1 MPGPRSSRTRCSR
14 PGGQIGEASE
24 VGCSGMRRTPSA
36 LFGFEQTVGI
46 DLSVERRPER
56 LPGGLGRL
64 ARVVGRVESVC
75 TDPAAKGPTG
85 PFCLVHLMVPCPY
98 RFRCPAVRRSL
109 QPCWVSKR
117 SCGRRACP
125 VSLRRS
131 ARAARGAGSE
141 GVARNDLTL
150 RPQQLVCKHIAYD
163 MAYMS
168 HLVGRCT
175 LIRTHWVRRVP
186 RLGSPGRR
194 S

>member
-1 MPGPRSSRTRCSR
+1 M
-14 PGGQIGEASE
+14 
-24 VGCSGMRRTPSA
+24 GCSGMRRTPSA

-46 DLSVERRPER
+46 DLSLERRPER
-56 LPGGLGRL
+56 LPGGPGRL

-85 PFCLVHLMVPCPY
+85 PFCLVHLIVPCPY

-117 SCGRRACP
+117 SCGHRACL

-131 ARAARGAGSE
+131 ARTAHGAGSE

-150 RPQQLVCKHIAYD
+150 RLQLPDCKHIAYD
-163 MAYMS
+163 IVYMS
-168 HLVGRCT
+168 HLAGRCT
-175 LIRTHWVRRVP
+175 LIRTHWVQRVT
-186 RLGSPGRR
+186 RIGSSGEA